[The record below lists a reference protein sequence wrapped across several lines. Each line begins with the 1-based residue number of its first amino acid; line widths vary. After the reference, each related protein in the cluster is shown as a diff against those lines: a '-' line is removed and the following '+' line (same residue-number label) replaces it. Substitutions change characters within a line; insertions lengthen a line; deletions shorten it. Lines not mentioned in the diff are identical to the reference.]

1 MNAMHAALA
10 SVTDSRNPGV
20 VLKGD
25 KGDGTPAG
33 RVEAKDRWAWAND
46 GHIPDI
52 GRCGATP
59 FIYEWKCLTPFIIGG
74 ALGHGCPSTV
84 DGGRFAFGCTEE
96 SMRRKVYGLAAIGSP
111 GERAFDRRI
120 GQGRVDACD
129 GDYADALRKG
139 HGVLL
144 LVAETTGALSPNVI
158 FALRSCA
165 RVASMPTGNDTTV
178 YGTSRTSPQSF
189 FSHHLAAISAAIAQ
203 AESHVLTTYAATR
216 NLFLTLPK

>member
-1 MNAMHAALA
+1 M
-10 SVTDSRNPGV
+10 
-20 VLKGD
+20 
-25 KGDGTPAG
+25 
-33 RVEAKDRWAWAND
+33 
-46 GHIPDI
+46 
-52 GRCGATP
+52 
-59 FIYEWKCLTPFIIGG
+59 
-74 ALGHGCPSTV
+74 
-84 DGGRFAFGCTEE
+84 
-96 SMRRKVYGLAAIGSP
+96 
-111 GERAFDRRI
+111 
-120 GQGRVDACD
+120 
-129 GDYADALRKG
+129 
-139 HGVLL
+139 LL